1 VPILAIGHRACLS
14 NDMKI
19 LPEIPISDLLKIAPD
34 GEHFRPLTRSDL
46 VAGEPIF
53 QVRLARD
60 VMEPL
65 EAGQL
70 EADSAQAF
78 LPILRGWATV
88 QIQVMETVT
97 ETSHSVQLMDRL
109 PQVRSGRYPI
119 AIDEITSPRVR
130 LLTEG
135 KIAYTYFV
143 SPIEVPCTLCGARL
157 KFWPPDAL
165 EEHLARCHP
174 DSKMHSRE
182 LMPWR
187 NPLLKKPA

>member
-1 VPILAIGHRACLS
+1 
-14 NDMKI
+14 
-19 LPEIPISDLLKIAPD
+19 LKIAPD
-34 GEHFRPLTRSDL
+34 GEHFRPITRSDL
-46 VAGEPIF
+46 VAGAPIF

-60 VMEPL
+60 IMEPL

-70 EADSAQAF
+70 EADSARAF

-88 QIQVMETVT
+88 RAQVMETVT

-119 AIDEITSPRVR
+119 AIDTLTSPTVS

-143 SPIEVPCTLCGARL
+143 SPIEVPCTLCDARI

-174 DSKMHSRE
+174 GSGIE
-182 LMPWR
+182 WPALMPQR